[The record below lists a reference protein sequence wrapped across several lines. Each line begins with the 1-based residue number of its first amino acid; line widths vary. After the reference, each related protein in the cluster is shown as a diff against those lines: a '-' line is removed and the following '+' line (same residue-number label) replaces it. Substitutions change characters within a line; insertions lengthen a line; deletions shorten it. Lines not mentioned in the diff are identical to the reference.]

1 MFWARNAASL
11 PKNVFNWKPCK
22 VFYSLTFTW
31 SLELSSNGKKR
42 VVNLMSLKIILDTY
56 GEEGR
61 LSFVH
66 GKLFHQG
73 IVCKEGMHPLTKPW
87 ILRHSLEKSIIPS
100 WWLLLSTKAGW
111 KRISR
116 QPMQIRGTMQKS
128 IKLH

>member
-1 MFWARNAASL
+1 MFWARNEASL

-31 SLELSSNGKKR
+31 SLELSSNGKKQ
-42 VVNLMSLKIILDTY
+42 VVNLMFLKIILDTY
-56 GEEGR
+56 GEESR

-73 IVCKEGMHPLTKPW
+73 IVCKESMHPLTKPW

-100 WWLLLSTKAGW
+100 WWLLLSTKTGW